1 MKENKFILPSIILS
15 IAFLIVAIVVT
26 QTWSSNYKSNQTITV
41 TGSAKKDI
49 VSDLGILRG
58 TITTRSFSSMDAYKM
73 LQSQKPILLSYFEKN
88 GFPKDQVIFYTIN
101 SYPVYE
107 ISSTGNQTNN
117 IIGYVYNQRVEIQST
132 DVNKI
137 KEISLDIASLIEKG
151 VSINVEMPEYYY
163 TKIANLKVD
172 IQAEA
177 SKDAMNRAQKIADA
191 TGRKLG
197 PLRTARMGVIQITP
211 KNSNLI
217 SDYGINDLSSIEKE
231 ITAVVSASFSIE

>member
-1 MKENKFILPSIILS
+1 MNENKFIIPSIIIS
-15 IAFLIVAIVVT
+15 IALLFVAIIVT

-41 TGSAKKDI
+41 TGSAKREI

-88 GFPKDQVIFYTIN
+88 GFPKDKVIFYTIN
-101 SYPVYE
+101 SYPIYE

-117 IIGYVYNQRVEIQST
+117 IIGYVYNQRVEIQSN

-137 KEISLDIASLIEKG
+137 KEISLDIASLVEKG
-151 VSINVEMPEYYY
+151 VSINVEMPEYHY
-163 TKIANLKVD
+163 TKIADLKVD

>member
-1 MKENKFILPSIILS
+1 MS
-15 IAFLIVAIVVT
+15 IALLFVAIIVT
-26 QTWSSNYKSNQTITV
+26 QTWSSNYKANQTITV

-58 TITTRSFSSMDAYKM
+58 SISVRSFSSMDAYKM
-73 LQSQKPILLSYFEKN
+73 LQSQKPILLSYFKKN
-88 GFPKDQVIFYTIN
+88 GFPKDKVTFYTVN
-101 SYPVYE
+101 SYPIYE

-117 IIGYVYNQRVEIQST
+117 IIGYVYNQRVEIQSD

-137 KEISLDIASLIEKG
+137 KNISLDIASLIEKG
-151 VSINVEMPEYYY
+151 VNFNVEMPEYYY
-163 TKIANLKVD
+163 TKIADLKIE

>member
-1 MKENKFILPSIILS
+1 MNENKFIIPSIIISVALL
-15 IAFLIVAIVVT
+15 FVAIIVT

-41 TGSAKKDI
+41 TGSAKREI

-88 GFPKDQVIFYTIN
+88 GFPKDKVIFYTVN

-117 IIGYVYNQRVEIQST
+117 IIGYVYNQRVEIQSN

-137 KEISLDIASLIEKG
+137 KEISLDIASLVEKG
-151 VSINVEMPEYYY
+151 VSINVEMPEYHY
-163 TKIANLKVD
+163 TKIADLKVD

>member
-1 MKENKFILPSIILS
+1 MNENKFILPTIILS
-15 IAFLIVAIVVT
+15 IALLFVAVIVT

-88 GFPKDQVIFYTIN
+88 GFPKDKVIFYTIN

-117 IIGYVYNQRVEIQST
+117 IIGYIYNQRVEIQSN

-151 VSINVEMPEYYY
+151 VSINIEMPEYHY

-172 IQAEA
+172 TQAEA